1 MFVKKSKAQYN
12 KGCICLKNWN
22 SLPDFMRTPEVKPY
36 WQSLYKKRFQLAVKR
51 FIDFILAFFI
61 LLVMLLP
68 MAIIAVFI
76 KTDSRGP
83 VFFRQ
88 ERVTTYGKHF
98 YIHKFRT
105 MVNNADKLGAAV
117 TSENDKRITKIG
129 AFLRR
134 TRLDEIPQVIDVI
147 CGNMSFVGTRPEAL
161 KYVKDYKPEYF
172 ATLLLPA
179 GITSKASIAYKDE
192 ALLLAS
198 GGDIENQYINTV
210 LPEKMKINLLSKI
223 IRKSINRIKINQKMN
238 QELF

>member
-1 MFVKKSKAQYN
+1 
-12 KGCICLKNWN
+12 
-22 SLPDFMRTPEVKPY
+22 
-36 WQSLYKKRFQLAVKR
+36 
-51 FIDFILAFFI
+51 
-61 LLVMLLP
+61 
-68 MAIIAVFI
+68 
-76 KTDSRGP
+76 
-83 VFFRQ
+83 
-88 ERVTTYGKHF
+88 
-98 YIHKFRT
+98 

-161 KYVKDYKPEYF
+161 KYVEDYKPEYF

-210 LPEKMKINLLSKI
+210 LPEKMQINLASLNDFSVLDDFSVMFKTVFAVLK
-223 IRKSINRIKINQKMN
+223 RNN
-238 QELF
+238 E